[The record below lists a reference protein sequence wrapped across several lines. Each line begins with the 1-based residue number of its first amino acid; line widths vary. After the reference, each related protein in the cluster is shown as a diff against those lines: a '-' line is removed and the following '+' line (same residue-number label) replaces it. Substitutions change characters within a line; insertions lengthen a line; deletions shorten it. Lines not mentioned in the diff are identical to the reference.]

1 MGEWK
6 NNQELL
12 NFMTKRKK
20 QMKFDRLQAVE
31 NGANSAHVEAFS
43 FGDAVP
49 MLDKAEIL
57 NYLYSGVMYEKWYSP
72 PISWSGLAKSLRSS
86 VHHESAIAAKVNVLA
101 SIIDIKLMSHVDK
114 VRFLQD
120 FLVFGN
126 AYIRKVENRLGDVIR
141 LEVPLAKYMR
151 KGVEADVFWYVR
163 EGYLE
168 EFAFPKGEVFH
179 LFEPDINQDIYGLP
193 RYLSALQS
201 AWLNESATLFR
212 RKYYLNGAH
221 AGFVFYMSE
230 SAAKQD
236 DIDNLREQLRKSK
249 GVGNFKNLF
258 MHVPNGKKDGIQ
270 IIPIADV
277 AAKDEFFN
285 IKNVSRDDVLASHRV
300 PPQLMSIVPSNTGG
314 FGNVKDAA
322 EVFYFVEI
330 DTLQSYFAQ
339 LNQWLGKE
347 VVKFKPFKLLMK
359 EM

>member
-1 MGEWK
+1 MFEWK
-6 NNQELL
+6 NKQEQL

-20 QMKFDRLQAVE
+20 QMQNDRLQAVE
-31 NGANSAHVEAFS
+31 NPQTSAEIEAFS

-49 MLDKAEIL
+49 MLDKSEIL
-57 NYLYSGVMYEKWYSP
+57 NYLYSSVMYDRWYSTP
-72 PISWSGLAKSLRSS
+72 LSWSGLAKSLRSS

-101 SIIDIKLMSHVDK
+101 SILEIKMMSHVDK
-114 VRFLQD
+114 VRLLQD
-120 FLVFGN
+120 FFVFGN
-126 AYIRKVENRLGDVIR
+126 AYIRKVVNRFGDVIR
-141 LEVPLAKYMR
+141 LEVPLAKYVR
-151 KGVEADVFWYVR
+151 KGVKPNVFWYVR

-168 EFAFPKGEVFH
+168 EFEFPEGEIFH
-179 LFEPDINQDIYGLP
+179 LFEPDINQEIYGLP

-230 SAAKQD
+230 AAASQE
-236 DIDNLREQLRKSK
+236 DIKNLRDQLGKAK

-285 IKNVSRDDVLASHRV
+285 IKNVSRDDVLAAHRV

-314 FGNVKDAA
+314 FGNTREAA
-322 EVFYFVEI
+322 EVFFFVEI
-330 DTLQSYFAQ
+330 ETLKSYFEQ
-339 LNQWLGKE
+339 LNDWLGKKVISYKE
-347 VVKFKPFKLLMK
+347 FKLLK
-359 EM
+359 AE